1 MCLRH
6 SLSDNSCH
14 EFLIENCSV
23 HSSAVYKMIY
33 AQKIWKISNT
43 LKKSSNQKYCVQ
55 IFFQYFH
62 SFIVISVMFL

>member
-43 LKKSSNQKYCVQ
+43 LKKAVIKNIVYR
-55 IFFQYFH
+55 FFFNI
-62 SFIVISVMFL
+62 FIVSL

>member
-1 MCLRH
+1 MCLRY
-6 SLSDNSCH
+6 SLSGNSCH

-43 LKKSSNQKYCVQ
+43 LKKAVIKKYCVQ
-55 IFFQYFH
+55 IFFSIF
-62 SFIVISVMFL
+62 S

>member
-43 LKKSSNQKYCVQ
+43 LKKQ
-55 IFFQYFH
+55 
-62 SFIVISVMFL
+62 